1 MVYGAFNDTD
11 YLFTRNGE
19 AMSDEQTPSVDEIK
33 ERLKVEIPVED
44 EPMKDDNAVNNV
56 AEELKGLGRQFA
68 ETLQKAWESEERQR
82 VEGEIRTGLRSFADE
97 VDKVIREARE
107 SQAASKVK
115 GEAVEIKA
123 RVETSDIGKK
133 ARVGMVQGLQWISEE
148 LGKLAD
154 KFNPPAD
161 EAASTEK
168 SPEDIDDGPES
179 A

>member
-1 MVYGAFNDTD
+1 
-11 YLFTRNGE
+11 
-19 AMSDEQTPSVDEIK
+19 MSDEQTPSVDEIK
-33 ERLKVEIPVED
+33 ERLKVEIPVE
-44 EPMKDDNAVNNV
+44 EEATAKPETMATNV

-68 ETLQKAWESEERQR
+68 ETLQKAWDSEERQR
-82 VEGEIRTGLRSFADE
+82 VEGEVREGLRSFADE

-115 GEAVEIKA
+115 GEAIEIKA

-133 ARVGMVQGLQWISEE
+133 ARVGVVHGLQWISEE

-161 EAASTEK
+161 EAATAEK
-168 SPEDIDDGPES
+168 APEDIDDGAES